1 VEDRR
6 ITASDYMSRNTIRSS
21 MWSSHSFSSLDSLSK
36 NSYNISMK
44 TIVSEK
50 GQITIPKAVRDK
62 LGIVA
67 GTVLE
72 VDSVEGKL
80 VAVKREP
87 VDAILKWRGKGKIPG
102 GKTVDAYLQGI
113 RG

>member
-1 VEDRR
+1 
-6 ITASDYMSRNTIRSS
+6 
-21 MWSSHSFSSLDSLSK
+21 
-36 NSYNISMK
+36 MK
-44 TIVSEK
+44 TVVSEK

-72 VDSVEGKL
+72 VDSIEGKL
-80 VAVKREP
+80 VAVKKEP
-87 VDAILKWRGKGKIPG
+87 ADAILKWRGKGRIPG
-102 GKTVDAYLQGI
+102 SKTVDEYLQRI